1 LYAVLKIWPIFALGG
16 QNAQFPTSTNVSPA
30 RTPFARTLRTE
41 SVLSDIESDDD
52 AGTAGDEGDVDIETS
67 DDEWRTS
74 STSKHD
80 SAHLVAQLSRTV
92 EGMAKAASVS
102 SSARTAPTFD
112 LSDLAPP
119 SMVRFWLS
127 NANYSK
133 LFENERK
140 TRTNAPAPSISSTI
154 KKADKPSNRSHAT
167 LFDTTALRPMEL
179 HTRLRAVLNGISI
192 SGFIK
197 WSDNMCHFDHP
208 LAVKLACL
216 VAVGSTYWRGSDV
229 SGGTCRPLSR
239 TERWDVDL
247 MCSVST
253 NTEDQVQHLRNVYMW
268 HFMDPFG
275 FFGKP
280 FDAMQHPAVCNDVDT
295 DGWHS
300 VQSSYTRKWEVQCM
314 CDMKDASEFD
324 STDGIVRIIRTQLVG
339 ANHMQATNVQ
349 DAVVLTLAGQR
360 TQPKHKCHQHVR
372 GVARSTCV
380 GMYTNTL
387 VKLRLG
393 PIVVVAVEA
402 QSSYLP
408 DVTPTI
414 VIGKHTFSLIG
425 MVLRCPGHYV
435 ARFWSAVD
443 NLWYDYNDIA
453 TTKKN
458 RVTPTPKA
466 ALRLSNPA
474 SFRGASYPVT
484 GLWYAD
490 KNWDGEF
497 KYVSSKDLAQ
507 QVDKLVKCR
516 VKVVH
521 SQKKQVV

>member
-1 LYAVLKIWPIFALGG
+1 M
-16 QNAQFPTSTNVSPA
+16 
-30 RTPFARTLRTE
+30 RTLRTE

-52 AGTAGDEGDVDIETS
+52 TGTAGNEGDSNIETS
-67 DDEWRTS
+67 DDEWKTT
-74 STSKHD
+74 STSKLKNNT
-80 SAHLVAQLSRTV
+80 AHLAAQLNRV
-92 EGMAKAASVS
+92 VAGMAKAASAS
-102 SSARTAPTFD
+102 HNARTAPTFD

-119 SMVRFWLS
+119 SMVRIWLS
-127 NANYSK
+127 NANYSH

-140 TRTNAPAPSISSTI
+140 TRTSAHAPAISSTTR
-154 KKADKPSNRSHAT
+154 KVDKPSNCTQAT

-179 HTRLRAVLNGISI
+179 HCRLRAVLNGISI

-197 WSDNMCHFDHP
+197 WNDNMCHFDHP

-216 VAVGSTYWRGSDV
+216 VAVGSTYWQDSAASKDK
-229 SGGTCRPLSR
+229 CRPLSR

-253 NTEDQVQHLRNVYMW
+253 NTEDQMQHLRNVYMW

-280 FDAMQHPAVCNDVDT
+280 FDAMQHPAVCNDT
-295 DGWHS
+295 DNDGLHS
-300 VQSSYTRKWEVQCM
+300 VLSSYTRKWDVMCM

-324 STDGIVRIIRTQLVG
+324 STDGVVRIIRTQLVG
-339 ANHMQATNVQ
+339 GNHMQATNVQ
-349 DAVVLTLAGQR
+349 DAVLFTLAGQR
-360 TQPKHKCHQHVR
+360 TQPKHKCHQHLR

-443 NLWYDYNDIA
+443 SLWYDYNDIA
-453 TTKKN
+453 TSKKN

-466 ALRLSNPA
+466 AQKLSNPA

-490 KNWDGEF
+490 KSWDGEF
-497 KYVSSKDLAQ
+497 KYVSSKELAQ
-507 QVDKLVKCR
+507 QVDKLRKCR
-516 VKVVH
+516 VKLLPCRT
-521 SQKKQVV
+521 QQIL

>member
-1 LYAVLKIWPIFALGG
+1 MCFTKNLADFTLGT
-16 QNAQFPTSTNVSPA
+16 QKVPFRASDNAPLQQTSSV
-30 RTPFARTLRTE
+30 RRLRTE
-41 SVLSDIESDDD
+41 SVLSDIESDND
-52 AGTAGDEGDVDIETS
+52 AGTASDDGDTNIEAS
-67 DDEWRTS
+67 DDEWKS
-74 STSKHD
+74 SSVSKLD
-80 SAHLVAQLSRTV
+80 TAHLVAQLNRTA
-92 EGMAKAASVS
+92 EGMAKAASAS
-102 SSARTAPTFD
+102 HSARTAPTFD
-112 LSDLAPP
+112 LADLAPP

-127 NANYSK
+127 DAKFSH

-140 TRTNAPAPSISSTI
+140 TRNNAPAPS
-154 KKADKPSNRSHAT
+154 KADKPSNCSHAT

-216 VAVGSTYWRGSDV
+216 VAVGSKYWQGADA
-229 SGGTCRPLSR
+229 SGVTCRPLSR

-280 FDAMQHPAVCNDVDT
+280 FDAMQHPAVCNDGDT

-300 VQSSYTRKWEVQCM
+300 VLSSYTRKWDIMCM
-314 CDMKDASEFD
+314 CTMKDVAVFD

-339 ANHMQATNVQ
+339 AKHMQATNVQ
-349 DAVVLTLAGQR
+349 DAVLFTLAGQR
-360 TQPKHKCHQHVR
+360 TQPKHKCHQHLQ

-387 VKLRLG
+387 VNLRLG

-408 DVTPTI
+408 EVTATI

-443 NLWYDYNDIA
+443 GLWYDYNDIA
-453 TTKKN
+453 TSKKN
-458 RVTPTPKA
+458 RITPTPKA
-466 ALRLSNPA
+466 ALKLSNPA
-474 SFRGASYPVT
+474 NFRGASYPVT
-484 GLWYAD
+484 GLWYVD

-497 KYVSSKDLAQ
+497 KYVSSKELAQ
-507 QVDKLVKCR
+507 QVDKRSVCR
-516 VKVVH
+516 VKLVPSH
-521 SQKKQVV
+521 QQQVL